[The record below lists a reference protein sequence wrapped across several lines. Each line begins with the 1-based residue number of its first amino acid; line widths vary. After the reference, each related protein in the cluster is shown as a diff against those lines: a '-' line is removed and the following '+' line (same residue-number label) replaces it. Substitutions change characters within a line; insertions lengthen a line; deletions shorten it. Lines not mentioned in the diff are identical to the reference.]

1 MTFDLNSLFLSLST
15 IVSGSI
21 GVWLSTELVKKI
33 PAIPVNDG
41 QKVRIRATAL
51 ALSAIVTAVV
61 AWTND
66 SLRPEN
72 VQDVMVAV
80 VAALTMWGGAHS
92 IHTAVEPK

>member
-1 MTFDLNSLFLSLST
+1 MTFDLSTLFLSLTT
-15 IVSGSI
+15 IVSGSV

-33 PAIPVNDG
+33 PAIPVSDG
-41 QKVRIRATAL
+41 QKVRIRAVAL
-51 ALSAIVTAVV
+51 ALSAIATAVI

-72 VQDVMVAV
+72 VQDVLVAV

-92 IHTAVEPK
+92 IHAVTK

>member
-1 MTFDLNSLFLSLST
+1 MTFDLNSLFLSLTT
-15 IVSGSI
+15 IVTGSI

-41 QKVRIRATAL
+41 QKLRIRAVAL
-51 ALSAIVTAVV
+51 ALSAVATAVI

-72 VQDVMVAV
+72 IQDVMVAV

-92 IHTAVEPK
+92 IHSVVEPK

>member
-1 MTFDLNSLFLSLST
+1 MTFDLNSLFLSLTT
-15 IVSGSI
+15 IVTGSI

-41 QKVRIRATAL
+41 QKARIRATAL
-51 ALSAIVTAVV
+51 ALSAVATALV

-92 IHTAVEPK
+92 IHSVVEPK

>member
-1 MTFDLNSLFLSLST
+1 MTFDLSSLFLSLAS

-33 PAIPVNDG
+33 PAIPVSDG
-41 QKVRIRATAL
+41 QKVRIRAVAL
-51 ALSAIVTAVV
+51 TLSAVATAVI

-72 VQDVMVAV
+72 VQDVLIAVA
-80 VAALTMWGGAHS
+80 AALTMWGGAHS
-92 IHTAVEPK
+92 IHTIAEPK